1 MDRAG
6 ARSLGNGGGV
16 AAQDVNRGREA
27 GSPVT
32 PRDLAGRS
40 VPWITGGAAVA
51 IAYVVK
57 RHYSTASAD
66 DLEWI
71 LRPTVA
77 LVSGVTGVSFDR
89 EAGVGYTNAP
99 LRYSI
104 VPACAGVNFWVAA
117 FLSMAFAFLRTERR
131 AGRAA
136 FGLFAVALGA
146 YGATVLAN
154 SLRIVLALEIHT
166 RELHVGGFGA
176 DVVHRTLGVLVY
188 VPALFLVFDL
198 AERARGRL
206 HA

>member
-1 MDRAG
+1 M
-6 ARSLGNGGGV
+6 
-16 AAQDVNRGREA
+16 
-27 GSPVT
+27 T
-32 PRDLAGRS
+32 PRDLAGHS

-51 IAYVVK
+51 MAYAVK
-57 RHYSTASAD
+57 RHYSAASAD

-89 EAGVGYTNAP
+89 EVGVGYLNAP

-104 VPACAGVNFWVAA
+104 VPACAGVNFWVVA
-117 FLSMAFAFLRTERR
+117 FLSIAFAFLRMEGRP
-131 AGRAA
+131 GRAA
-136 FGLFAVALGA
+136 FGLFAAALGA

-166 RELHVGGFGA
+166 RDLHVGGFGA

-188 VPALFLVFDL
+188 VPALFLVFEL